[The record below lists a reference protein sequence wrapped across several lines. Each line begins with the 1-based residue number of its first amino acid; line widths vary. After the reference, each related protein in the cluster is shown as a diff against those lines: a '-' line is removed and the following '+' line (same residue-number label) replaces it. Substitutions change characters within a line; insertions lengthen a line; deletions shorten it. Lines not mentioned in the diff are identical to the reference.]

1 MINEGMSQD
10 VSRKI
15 NGLLIDGAKYTANN
29 DMEKAAR
36 CYAEVLDI
44 ESQKPEPYVL
54 LARCLYRIGLDSN
67 DMFAGGG
74 DNHDEAEDNYDDE
87 SEGESESD
95 SESEIENDDK
105 IQKTA
110 SNQRLY
116 QFGYEEE
123 EDIKVAPDIHS
134 ASKGKEAVPGEVRN
148 FSEEEDITGD
158 GDDDGGNER
167 AAFSA
172 TDSFQNYLDGDVF
185 ENAMELLYRARIMY
199 TESSPSPDEFPK
211 DLQLRLAEIYDLLGD
226 IEQELEDFSQSVRD
240 YQESIRFYQETHND
254 ELVISIYLKL
264 AEALRWLDTKND
276 DTISPDQRKEYL
288 QNIIALIQKRIETA
302 KSKDIE
308 EDKQNLEHI
317 EEDLEIL
324 KKGKPKG
331 KPFSQQNMM
340 EAILQHALGATK
352 QHQVNDLSKMVKK
365 RKTRK

>member
-1 MINEGMSQD
+1 MKNEGMSQD

-54 LARCLYRIGLDSN
+54 LARCLYRIGLESN

-87 SEGESESD
+87 SEGEG
-95 SESEIENDDK
+95 ESETENESENDDK
-105 IQKTA
+105 IQKAA

-123 EDIKVAPDIHS
+123 EDIKVASDTHS
-134 ASKGKEAVPGEVRN
+134 AREGKEEVPGEVRN
-148 FSEEEDITGD
+148 ILEEEDITDD
-158 GDDDGGNER
+158 GDDER

-172 TDSFQNYLDGDVF
+172 ADSFQNYLDGDVF

-199 TESSPSPDEFPK
+199 TESSPSPNEFPK
-211 DLQLRLAEIYDLLGD
+211 ELQLRLAEIYDLLGD

-240 YQESIRFYQETHND
+240 YEESIRFYQETHND

-276 DTISPDQRKEYL
+276 DTISPDQHKEYL

-302 KSKDIE
+302 KSEDIE
-308 EDKQNLEHI
+308 EDKQSLERI

-324 KKGKPKG
+324 KEGKPKG

-352 QHQVNDLSKMVKK
+352 QGQVNDLSKMVKK